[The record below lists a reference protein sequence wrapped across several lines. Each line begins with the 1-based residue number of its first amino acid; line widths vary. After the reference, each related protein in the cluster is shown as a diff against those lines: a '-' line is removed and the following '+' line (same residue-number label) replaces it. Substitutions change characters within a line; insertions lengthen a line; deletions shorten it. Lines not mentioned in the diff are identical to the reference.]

1 MQMLNEWSLREEV
14 LGQTQRWP
22 VIVLCVLAGALA
34 GWIAGLVWPSP
45 YQASAGLYVG
55 LNTYR
60 GLDDR
65 NTEAQAHTSFNWPD
79 DYKNWQMANL
89 DTLVL
94 SDQVMQATLDLLRQQ
109 DEYWA
114 DVSRDDL
121 QGMLDAYWRNAGKW
135 RLVAVHPDSR
145 RAVQAVQAWEE
156 VSVSRTQAAVAQ
168 AQNTLMI
175 DFRLQE
181 VAAQQAHLFSYL
193 TGLEQLAVGLL
204 DFQAQA
210 EAGPDQPLSE
220 ATHDQLW
227 TWATLVAESNPARG
241 ELLDTLP
248 EAGSPAGDYRDW
260 LSRALNM
267 TQEDIRL
274 ARQRQSVLDQER
286 LDLESRYSAAAK
298 ESLGFSATLEVEK
311 LSADGPELE
320 VLRPTSLLMLVGA
333 CLGLLAWA
341 LTVLARI
348 GLGRKA

>member
-1 MQMLNEWSLREEV
+1 MQTVNEWSLREEV

-22 VIVLCVLAGALA
+22 VIVLFVLAGAIV
-34 GWIAGLVWPSP
+34 GWIAGMVWPSP
-45 YQASAGLYVG
+45 YQASAGIYVG

-89 DTLVL
+89 DALVF
-94 SDQVMQATLDLLRQQ
+94 SDNVLEATLDRLRQQ
-109 DEYWA
+109 DEYWEG
-114 DVSRDDL
+114 VSRDDL
-121 QGMLDAYWRNAGKW
+121 RGMLDAYWRNAGKW
-135 RLVAVHPDSR
+135 RLVAIHRDSR
-145 RAVQAVQAWEE
+145 RAVQAVEAWED

-175 DFRLQE
+175 DFQLQE
-181 VAAQQAHLFSYL
+181 VAARESHLLAYI
-193 TGLEQLAVGLL
+193 TGLEQLEAGLL
-204 DFQAQA
+204 DFQAQV
-210 EAGPDQPLSE
+210 EAQPDQPLSQ

-227 TWATLVAESNPARG
+227 TWATLVGESNSARAV
-241 ELLDTLP
+241 LLEALP
-248 EAGSPAGDYRDW
+248 EAGAPAGDYRDW
-260 LSRALNM
+260 LSQALNM
-267 TQEDIRL
+267 TREDIRL
-274 ARQRQSVLDQER
+274 ARERQSMFEQER

-298 ESLGFSATLEVEK
+298 GSLGFSATLEVEK
-311 LSADGPELE
+311 LSAEGPEVE

-341 LTVLARI
+341 LTLLARI